1 MPFLYRKGG
10 LLAQKSTANFEQE
23 STEQEEPYQ
32 VSNAIV
38 GFLRFTDF
46 SRDLKWSVS
55 PRAEVPKTQVK
66 FNYS

>member
-1 MPFLYRKGG
+1 MPFFYRKGG

-32 VSNAIV
+32 VSNPIV

-46 SRDLKWSVS
+46 SHDLEWSVS